1 MKNIFSYFTILLLA
15 AGVFSFATQNNWKVG
30 KDYSIKF
37 STKGVDGIFK
47 TFNATIQFDET
58 KLDAASF
65 VMNIDV
71 NSINTGNGLQNKHA
85 LGDEWFNAEKYPKIK
100 FTSTSFSKSGEG
112 FNVKGKLQVKNQTKD
127 ITIPFTFKKKGKKG
141 TIATNF
147 SINRIDYGVGK
158 ANNDVGNTIKIDATI
173 PVNL

>member
-1 MKNIFSYFTILLLA
+1 MKLLFSYLSILLLS
-15 AGVFSFATQNNWKVG
+15 AGVFSFSVQNNWKLG

-58 KLDAASF
+58 KLENASF
-65 VMNIDV
+65 NMTIDV

-85 LGDEWFNAEKYPKIK
+85 LGDEWFDAEKYPKIK
-100 FTSTSFSKSGEG
+100 FTSSSFSKSGTSYT
-112 FNVKGKLQVKNQTKD
+112 VKGKLQVKNQTKE
-127 ITIPFTFKKKGKKG
+127 ISIPFTFKKKGKKG
-141 TIATNF
+141 TFTTNF
-147 SINRIDYGVGK
+147 SINRIDFGVGK
-158 ANNDVGNTIKIDATI
+158 ANNDVGNTLKIDATI